1 MLIDAEVVL
10 LADQVAKLITRQDDG
25 FAVLRLAHRQVI
37 PVRSVP
43 AVRLTAEKI
52 FGFTC
57 KIEQLLIRVQ
67 YDILS
72 ISKPLTS

>member
-1 MLIDAEVVL
+1 MLINAGMVL

-25 FAVLRLAHRQVI
+25 FAVLRLDHRQTI
-37 PVRSVP
+37 PVRSV
-43 AVRLTAEKI
+43 ASVRLTAEKI
-52 FGFTC
+52 FDFTC
-57 KIEQLLIRVQ
+57 KIKQLLIRVQ

>member
-1 MLIDAEVVL
+1 MLIDAGMVL
-10 LADQVAKLITRQDDG
+10 LTDQVAKLVAREDDG
-25 FAVLRLAHRQVI
+25 FAVLRLDHRQTI
-37 PVRSVP
+37 PVRSVA

-52 FGFTC
+52 FEFTC
-57 KIEQLLIRVQ
+57 KIKQLFIRVQ